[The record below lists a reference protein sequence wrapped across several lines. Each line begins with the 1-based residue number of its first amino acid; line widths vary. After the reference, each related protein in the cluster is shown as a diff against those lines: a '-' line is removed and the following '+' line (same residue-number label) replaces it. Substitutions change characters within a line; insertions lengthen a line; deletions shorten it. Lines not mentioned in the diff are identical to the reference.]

1 VLKLDEF
8 IENHLKN
15 EEMVKEFKDILAKR
29 ANQTLKKKEYE
40 KKQEEE

>member
-1 VLKLDEF
+1 
-8 IENHLKN
+8 
-15 EEMVKEFKDILAKR
+15 MVKEFKDILAKR